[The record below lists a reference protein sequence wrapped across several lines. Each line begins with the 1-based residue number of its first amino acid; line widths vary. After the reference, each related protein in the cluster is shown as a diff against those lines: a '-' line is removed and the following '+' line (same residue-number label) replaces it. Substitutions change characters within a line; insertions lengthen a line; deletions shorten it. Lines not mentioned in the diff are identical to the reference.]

1 MLYLS
6 FKPDNSLMEQDAMEI
21 MEKCIHDIRIWM
33 LTDQL
38 KLNDNKIEFMVIGTR
53 LQLGKVSTS
62 ELSIGYSKVVPVSTA
77 KNLGV
82 WLDTHLKLDTRL
94 TKMCNAAYYHL
105 HNI

>member
-1 MLYLS
+1 
-6 FKPDNSLMEQDAMEI
+6 
-21 MEKCIHDIRIWM
+21 M

-38 KLNDNKIEFMVIGTR
+38 KLNEDKTEFMVIEKR
-53 LQLGKVSTS
+53 RQLGKVSTG
-62 ELSIGYSKVVPVSTA
+62 ELSVGYSKVVPVSIA

-82 WLDTHLKLDTRL
+82 WLDTHLKLDTRI